1 METKEIALRQQLPA
15 STMVDLFKAGELL
28 AQSGMF
34 GIQNAAA
41 GFVVMATCQQQG
53 ISLMEFMRTYHIVE
67 NKPSMR
73 ADAMLAEFRKAGGRY
88 KIIENSTERAAAE
101 FTFEKQTVVFEYTM
115 DGAKRIGDCLKRDG
129 KIKEIWQKRPED
141 MLWARMV
148 SRAVRRLAPEINAGV
163 YSPEEVVDFDD
174 KKGDK
179 GDKPLTQDEVLRR
192 AKVVKS
198 EPAIDYSVCP
208 IGGDG
213 VEGRAWETFTF
224 EELHAALYCDD
235 PAITELH
242 KEAIQMVLGKG
253 EA

>member
-15 STMVDLFKAGELL
+15 SSMMELVKAGELL

-41 GFVVMATCQQQG
+41 GFVVMATCHQQG

-73 ADAMLAEFRKAGGRY
+73 ADAMLAEFRKLGGRY

-101 FTFEKQTVVFEYTM
+101 FTFEKTVISFEYTM
-115 DGAKRIGDCLKRDG
+115 DEAKRIGDCLKRDG

-174 KKGDK
+174 KKGN
-179 GDKPLTQDEVLRR
+179 KPLTQDEVLRR
-192 AKVVKS
+192 AKVIKS

-208 IGGDG
+208 IGGED

-224 EELHAALYCDD
+224 EELHAALCCDD
-235 PAITELH
+235 PAITDLH
-242 KEAIQMVLGKG
+242 KEAIQMVINKG